1 MSDSVDSLKQR
12 LVGAFVI
19 LSLAVIFLPMVFD
32 KPHHEANSTIQ
43 MVPPKPK
50 FETVVISKPQPIEIQ
65 PLEVDPVTGRVGEG
79 NGSSTPNRSIVPA
92 KEVTSISAPSKA
104 TGESNPA
111 KDLGEEKQSAAK
123 VPSAP
128 EDKPP
133 VFNNV
138 WMVQIGTFSNKENA
152 YTLRDKVRAS
162 GISAH
167 TKEVD
172 SGKAVRVFAGPFVT
186 KKEAARIKKKV
197 DASYKVDSLVVFFD
211 A

>member
-50 FETVVISKPQPIEIQ
+50 FETVVISKPQPIKIE
-65 PLEVDPVTGRVGEG
+65 PLEVDQETGRVGEG
-79 NGSSTPNRSIVPA
+79 SSLSTPSRAIVPA
-92 KEVTSISAPSKA
+92 KEMTPAQASSEAE
-104 TGESNPA
+104 GESSA
-111 KDLGEEKQSAAK
+111 TKSAGVEKQPAEQALP
-123 VPSAP
+123 VP
-128 EDKPP
+128 DNKPP

-138 WMVQIGTFSNKENA
+138 WMVQIGTFSNKANA
-152 YTLRDKVRAS
+152 YALRDKVRAS

-197 DASYKVDSLVVFFD
+197 DANYKVESLVVFFD